1 MNRATYNQLIADAKA
16 EALFAL
22 TNPSPQRIQHVLDT
36 LAQRVAAA
44 TRDFHLSNLMGI
56 EELAAHLGTTDSAV
70 RRLLIRR
77 NAESPIGLKT
87 GRAWIVDID
96 ELPALERDRRRK
108 ETRAP

>member
-22 TNPSPQRIQHVLDT
+22 GPSPSPQRVQHVLDT

-44 TRDFHLSNLMGI
+44 TRDFHLTNLMGI
-56 EELAAHLGTTDSAV
+56 EELATHLGTTDSAV

-77 NAESPIGLKT
+77 NAESPLGLKT

-96 ELPALERDRRRK
+96 ELPALERDRRRR
-108 ETRAP
+108 TRA